1 MDIINSSL
9 YNFGT
14 GNINSDNIK
23 IDQYIINKYLH
34 YKEGGIFIEAG
45 GFDGLFQS
53 NTFVLEKYLNWTGI
67 LVEPSYNQ
75 YEKCKKNR
83 SCNIYNRALVSFDYN
98 KEFINGDFEDSSPMS
113 SINGERRGYKQLIQV
128 KVSTLQSIL
137 DELNIT
143 RVNFFSLDVEG
154 YELSVLK
161 GIDFNK
167 VKFDLILVEF
177 NPANLD
183 ELLYFMIEHN
193 YEFIEN
199 VSNYRKE
206 TNPGWDG
213 LHNDY
218 LFGYCNIVIFN
229 IYYCTY

>member
-14 GNINSDNIK
+14 GNVNSENIK

-34 YKEGGIFIEAG
+34 YKEGGIFIEVG
-45 GFDGLFQS
+45 GFDGVFQS
-53 NTFVLEKYLNWTGI
+53 NTFVLEKYLNWSGI

-83 SCNIYNRALVSFDYN
+83 SCNIYNRALVSFDYTE
-98 KEFINGDFEDSSPMS
+98 EFIKGDFEDSSPMS
-113 SINGERRGYKQLIQV
+113 SINGERLGSKHLIQV

-177 NPANLD
+177 NPANLN

-218 LFGYCNIVIFN
+218 LFRYKE
-229 IYYCTY
+229 